1 MLYIIESALS
11 IITLLIWCPQ
21 YMALSS
27 GHRHAYMNIH
37 TMNKHDEFLTCIYK
51 CSSTDSNTIGI
62 SVTMCEL

>member
-1 MLYIIESALS
+1 
-11 IITLLIWCPQ
+11 
-21 YMALSS
+21 MALSS